1 MKLREHHFVHKA
13 TIDWFFLN
21 LETCIYAKVTVSACF
36 INWFTETFYQT
47 ERNAAFIILFMRL
60 SFMITR
66 LYFKNDVKS
75 QALFR
80 VNEN

>member
-47 ERNAAFIILFMRL
+47 ERNAAFIILFM
-60 SFMITR
+60 
-66 LYFKNDVKS
+66 
-75 QALFR
+75 
-80 VNEN
+80 